1 VSDTYFSAD
10 HHFFHE
16 NIIGYVSRQV
26 ADWGRLFANAEE
38 MNVTMIK
45 RWNERVDHKDTI
57 YVLGDF
63 AFARGEQV
71 WGLFAQLKGV
81 IKIVPGGHDMRWLKD
96 MGHTDRGQ
104 VKSGFVSGMGK
115 KVEIL
120 PQLYHLKMGKGSG
133 YPKIIALCHYP
144 FFTWEQSH
152 HGSWNLHG
160 HSHGGLGR
168 LNRYQKIVKSPP
180 TTLEDGHSMDVGVDT
195 NDFYPWSLSEI
206 ALILRKEVAH

>member
-1 VSDTYFSAD
+1 MGNTYLTAD
-10 HHFFHE
+10 QHFGHE
-16 NIIGYVSRQV
+16 NIIGYVSREV
-26 ADWGRLFANAEE
+26 AGWGRLFHNAEE
-38 MNVTMIK
+38 MDALMIE
-45 RWNERVDHKDTI
+45 RWNERVGHKDTI

-63 AFARGEQV
+63 ALDTGERVWELFRQLRG
-71 WGLFAQLKGV
+71 A

-96 MGHTDRGQ
+96 MGRINEGQ
-104 VKSGFVSGMGK
+104 VYPGFIEGLGK

-120 PQLYHLKMGKGSG
+120 PQLYHLKMGKNSG

-168 LNRYQKIVKSPP
+168 MNRYQKIIENPP
-180 TTLEDGHSMDVGVDT
+180 TTLEDGRSMDVGVDT
-195 NDFYPWSLSEI
+195 NDFYPYSLSEV
-206 ALILRKEVAH
+206 ALILRKELAH